1 MPIEAASIER
11 PTLRIQRVF
20 DAPRA
25 LLWAAWT
32 KPEMLVR
39 WLGPVDWPAIS
50 ATCDLRVGGRWSATL
65 RSGSGEQLRQHGIYL
80 EIVPEERL
88 VFTFKWEGDHEDG
101 PPVDTQVT
109 VALSD
114 SADGGTQLDFTH
126 AELKSP
132 QSLAGHRQGWT
143 SSFARL
149 DAWLAGAATPNPR
162 SQAASAAPSG
172 HRR

>member
-1 MPIEAASIER
+1 MAIEAPSILR
-11 PTLRIQRVF
+11 PTLRMQRVF

-50 ATCDLRVGGRWSATL
+50 ASCDLRVGGRWSATL
-65 RSGSGEQLRQHGIYL
+65 QSASGKQLHQHGVYL
-80 EIVPEERL
+80 EVVPEERL
-88 VFTFKWEGDHEDG
+88 VFTFKWKGNHEDG

-114 SADGGTQLDFTH
+114 SADGSTQLDFTH

-132 QSLAGHRQGWT
+132 HSLAGHRQGWT

-149 DAWLAGAATPNPR
+149 DVWL
-162 SQAASAAPSG
+162 SQAANAGSLTSP
-172 HRR
+172 R